1 MRSEDDELWKQVGE
15 TLEKRPGWSLQA
27 SSSPGAPPSWCLVD
41 EGEIDLSVSVDGAAV
56 CVYVMS
62 ADREVRL
69 DDSGAL
75 TAWLDANEAASRGD
89 PLDPGEVLDDL
100 VHGKFTKWGH
110 PGE

>member
-1 MRSEDDELWKQVGE
+1 MRSEDDELWKQVGDILG
-15 TLEKRPGWSLQA
+15 TRPGWSLQA
-27 SSSPGAPPSWCLVD
+27 SSSPGAPPAWCLVD
-41 EGEIDLSVSVDGAAV
+41 EGEIDLSVSVDGGAV

-69 DDSGAL
+69 DDTGAL

>member
-1 MRSEDDELWKQVGE
+1 MRPHDDEVWEQVGAVLSE
-15 TLEKRPGWSLQA
+15 RPGWSLQA
-27 SSSPGAPPSWCLVD
+27 SSSPGAPPAWCLVD
-41 EGEIDLSVSVDGAAV
+41 EGEIDLSVNVDGGAI

-62 ADREVRL
+62 VDREIRL
-69 DDSGAL
+69 AGCSEL

-110 PGE
+110 PGQ

>member
-1 MRSEDDELWKQVGE
+1 MPSHDDEVWEQVGAV
-15 TLEKRPGWSLQA
+15 LSARPGWSLQA

-41 EGEIDLSVSVDGAAV
+41 GGEIDLSVNVNGGAICVYMMSVD
-56 CVYVMS
+56 
-62 ADREVRL
+62 REIRL
-69 DDSGAL
+69 DDTAEL

-89 PLDPGEVLDDL
+89 PLGTGEVFDDL